1 MSFPRRQ
8 ARPNP
13 TVGFA
18 FEKPTRQPV
27 ENKAQQRRS
36 LRSETPRRVERESV
50 FRPYVDWLHADG
62 AVCVVCGESIT
73 ERIQGAHVG
82 QGGTGKTHGSIADTI
97 RLCGDRPG
105 RKGCHAQHDANGT
118 MPGFFHLWSR
128 VRLRDWDHEQRLAH
142 WEAFRAWAGLE
153 LQALA
158 EANDQDLIASS
169 AKALME
175 CDEAISVRID
185 DLRSGGR

>member
-8 ARPNP
+8 DRPNP

-27 ENKAQQRRS
+27 DNKAQQRRS
-36 LRSETPRRVERESV
+36 VRSETPRRVERESV

-62 AVCVVCGESIT
+62 AVCVACGESIT

-97 RLCGDRPG
+97 RLCADNSRGP
-105 RKGCHAQHDANGT
+105 GCHTQHDRNGT
-118 MPGFFHLWSR
+118 LPGFFHLWSR
-128 VRLRDWDHEQRLAH
+128 ARFRDWDREQRLAH
-142 WEAFRAWAGLE
+142 WEAFRSWAGSAIARNVLDSNE
-153 LQALA
+153 TT
-158 EANDQDLIASS
+158 DIGSLIA
-169 AKALME
+169 
-175 CDEAISVRID
+175 CDEAIAARID
-185 DLRSGGR
+185 ELRAGGR